1 MSGNIAN
8 CGDPHRTRDASTPR
22 SSPATC
28 SAADDHRPWPSSS
41 RPDAHPRVCS
51 RKSWIHAGP
60 CGSPDQTTLVVGG
73 RNLPVAYEFSLNGRS
88 TVGQLVGRPGTY
100 PVNYSP
106 DGKSI
111 MTESGTTSVGN
122 SPALGPRQ
130 LWNTAT
136 GDFVENVNVLASA
149 NAPDGR
155 IAAILDDLTFAII
168 DPDSGE
174 RTPLTPPPSLEINSV
189 AFEASRSRVAVGL
202 ADGSVHQ
209 RDLHTGEPTG
219 AVIGTADVG
228 VSSVAY
234 VRAGTVIAVA
244 RADQLELFDA
254 DTRRSILRSVLCPTG
269 EGARRRPPPIGV

>member
-1 MSGNIAN
+1 
-8 CGDPHRTRDASTPR
+8 
-22 SSPATC
+22 
-28 SAADDHRPWPSSS
+28 
-41 RPDAHPRVCS
+41 
-51 RKSWIHAGP
+51 
-60 CGSPDQTTLVVGG
+60 
-73 RNLPVAYEFSLNGRS
+73 VAYEFSLNGRS

-106 DGKSI
+106 DGKTI

-149 NAPDGR
+149 YAPDGR

-202 ADGSVHQ
+202 ADGSVRQ

-269 EGARRRPPPIGV
+269 EGR